1 MSQTPPE
8 RCREPVLVIGF
19 NRPALM
25 RAQIDALRVVAP
37 RELYIAVDGPRPEV
51 PDDRQAVAESRAVV
65 NLVDWDCEVHT
76 LFPAVNIGARAGP
89 FGAIDWFLTSVERGI
104 ILEDDVVA
112 SPQFFAFASE
122 MLDRYEDDH
131 RVAGITGMSLDP
143 PAQREELRSSYRFT
157 SVPQVWGWATWSH
170 SWTGVTLDISDR
182 KQWLNLADVSRSLHW
197 PLMLRA
203 VIAKRI
209 HDSAIGR
216 VKTWDAQ
223 FMSRGLARGAMYVMP
238 ARALTTNVGVFNKP
252 AHPGYEPLHM
262 RPLEP
267 LEWPLR
273 HPDVVGVDPLF
284 DVPMLTAAFEATP
297 RGYAAKAA
305 RKIRRA
311 LDRGG

>member
-1 MSQTPPE
+1 MSQPPPD

-25 RAQIDALRVVAP
+25 RAQIEALRAVAP
-37 RELYIAVDGPRPEV
+37 PVLYIAVDGPRPTVLDEH
-51 PDDRQAVAESRAVV
+51 QAVAESRAVV
-65 NLVDWDCEVHT
+65 ELVDWDCELHT
-76 LFPAVNIGARAGP
+76 LFPEDNVGPGSGP
-89 FGAIDWFLTSVERGI
+89 FGAIDWFLASVERGI

-143 PAQREELRSSYRFT
+143 PAQRDALHASYRFT
-157 SVPQVWGWATWSH
+157 SVPQVWGWATWAR
-170 SWTGVTLDISDR
+170 SWAGVTLDIGDR
-182 KQWLNLADVSRSLHW
+182 RQWLDLGDVSRSLHW

-203 VIAKRI
+203 VLAKRI
-209 HDSAIGR
+209 HDTATGR
-216 VKTWDAQ
+216 VRTWDAQ

-238 ARALTTNVGVFNKP
+238 ARALTTNVGVFDKP
-252 AHPGYEPLHM
+252 THPGYEPMHL
-262 RPLEP
+262 RPIEP

-273 HPDVVGVDPLF
+273 HPDIVGVDPLL

-305 RKIRRA
+305 RKIRHA
-311 LDRGG
+311 LGRDG